1 VRLGHVASL
10 LTARA
15 VVAIVLNVRCKG
27 SLTQSFANT
36 EKERKGEMGAGV
48 VVLREGFEA
57 SLVVGI
63 VLAFLDRTG
72 RRDGFAAVWV
82 GVGAAL
88 ALSLLVGIALFTAG
102 AELEGRSEYIF
113 EGVVMLL
120 AAGLLTWMIFWMRG
134 HARTLRSDIEGRT
147 QAALDAGSA
156 LGLGLVVFLG
166 VAREGVE
173 TALFLFSSVEGSS
186 RGLSALGAAI
196 GGSAAV
202 GLGYLFYR
210 GSHRLNLRTFFNV
223 TSALLLVFAGYL
235 LAMGLH
241 ELAEAGVLPESE
253 AILVA
258 AFAALAAPT
267 LYFFFRKPKQV
278 VPA

>member
-1 VRLGHVASL
+1 
-10 LTARA
+10 
-15 VVAIVLNVRCKG
+15 
-27 SLTQSFANT
+27 
-36 EKERKGEMGAGV
+36 MGAGV

-57 SLVVGI
+57 SLVVGV

-72 RRDGFAAVWV
+72 RRDGFGAVWV
-82 GVGAAL
+82 GVASAL
-88 ALSLLVGIALFTAG
+88 ALSLVAGIALFAVG
-102 AELEGRSEYIF
+102 AELEGTSEAVF
-113 EGVVMLL
+113 EGTVMLV

-134 HARTLRSDIEGRT
+134 RARTLRTEIEGRA

-156 LGLGLVVFLG
+156 VGLGLVVFLG

-186 RGLSALGAAI
+186 RLVSVVGAAI
-196 GGSAAV
+196 GAAAAV

-210 GSHRLNLRTFFNV
+210 GSHRLNLRTFFTA

-235 LAMGLH
+235 LARGLF
-241 ELAEAGVLPESE
+241 ELSEAGVIPESE
-253 AILVA
+253 LLLVA

-267 LYFFFRKPKQV
+267 LYFFFRKPKA
-278 VPA
+278 PAAA